1 MANEKYLIP
10 GSERTKEELRVNG
23 RKGGLKSG
31 EARRKRKAVKTAIL
45 DILYAD
51 SPNRSGEL
59 ILDDLALSCVQRIL
73 EKGDPAELEKLLAIA
88 GMTPEEKRK
97 EKESKRRDEELE
109 LKKQAVNGNMNAGD
123 VEDLTPLADMLND

>member
-73 EKGDPAELEKLLAIA
+73 EKGDPAELEKLLSIA

-123 VEDLTPLADMLND
+123 VEDLTPLADLLK